1 MDCFLSNYGTIAF
14 ADVAR
19 VFSAALLQRSGVA
32 VGSAKRLAEQLG
44 LIGMISPGIS
54 VANL

>member
-1 MDCFLSNYGTIAF
+1 MDCFLSKYGTIAF

-19 VFSAALLQRSGVA
+19 VFSAALLQRSGVT